1 MKRTFWALFL
11 AMLAIACAGQAPE
24 VPVKADY
31 NTITFEEIQAALQK
45 RPLQNAFELIEYL
58 RPKYFMP
65 RMQTTVNQGVMQ
77 REPIVYL
84 NNVRFGKISELYNIS
99 ILQIH
104 EIVYLKSNEATQ
116 RFGIG
121 HEGGAIIIST
131 R

>member
-1 MKRTFWALFL
+1 MKRMFSLFL
-11 AMLAIACAGQAPE
+11 LALAVAGCAGQAPE

-31 NTITFEEIQAALQK
+31 NRITFDEIQLALEK
-45 RPLQNAFELIEYL
+45 RPLQNAYELIEYL

-65 RMQTTVNQGVMQ
+65 RMQTTVNQGVMM

-84 NNVRFGKISELYNIS
+84 NNVRFGKISELYNIN

-121 HEGGAIIIST
+121 HEGGAILIST

>member
-1 MKRTFWALFL
+1 MKRRVWAILLTAL
-11 AMLAIACAGQAPE
+11 AMGCAGQVPE
-24 VPVKADY
+24 IPVKADY
-31 NTITFEEIQAALQK
+31 NTITFEEIQAALEK

-84 NNVRFGKISELYNIS
+84 NNVRFGKISELYNIN